1 MPRDVTVLGSQY
13 TAGDQ
18 IPISLV
24 LLQIPSNT
32 IAIHTLA
39 DVTVYLNPSTGAVSM
54 SPGAGLQAFAPHAG
68 LYVPEIE
75 LTSDSLLS
83 DVTFLAANESG
94 FWSTVL
100 ATNAYRE
107 ATATI
112 WQGNLVLTVGS
123 APEAVTFQGAVKFW
137 AGVIET
143 IDVAHDYASITLA
156 SLLSL
161 FDMTF
166 PYRTYNQQEFIHMPK
181 PGAKVNWGYTELEV

>member
-1 MPRDVTVLGSQY
+1 MPRDVTALGSQY

-54 SPGAGLQAFAPHAG
+54 SPGAGLQAFVPHAG

-75 LTSDSLLS
+75 LSADTLLS
-83 DVTFLAANESG
+83 DVTVAAANENG
-94 FWSTVL
+94 FWSTVV
-100 ATNAYRE
+100 ATNVYRE
-107 ATATI
+107 ATAAI
-112 WQGNLVLTVGS
+112 WQGNLVLSVGS

-143 IDVAHDYASITLA
+143 IDVTHDYASITLA

-181 PGAKVNWGYTELEV
+181 PGAKVKWGYTEIEV